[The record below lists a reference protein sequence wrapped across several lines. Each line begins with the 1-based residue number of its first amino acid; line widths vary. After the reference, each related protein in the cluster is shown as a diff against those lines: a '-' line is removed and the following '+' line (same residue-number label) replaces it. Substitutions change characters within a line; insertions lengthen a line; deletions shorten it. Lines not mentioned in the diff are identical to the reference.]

1 MDMEEGLPFPVP
13 SVPVPVSESESR
25 KDEESFHDRIA
36 RLRRIRE
43 AAAERVARRYADIE
57 PEKGKWRAGDAKD
70 LITDRPQVL

>member
-1 MDMEEGLPFPVP
+1 MEEGLPFPVP
-13 SVPVPVSESESR
+13 KPEPR
-25 KDEESFHDRIA
+25 DGEESFHDRIA

-70 LITDRPQVL
+70 LITDHPQVL

>member
-1 MDMEEGLPFPVP
+1 MEEGLPFPVP
-13 SVPVPVSESESR
+13 SAPVPEPESR

-43 AAAERVARRYADIE
+43 EAAERVARRYADIE

-70 LITDRPQVL
+70 LITDHPQFL